1 LANPSMPVSM
11 SGAPRAGGSGGYS
24 PPPGVGKKAGEYIK
38 KAQQAQAEAEQ
49 HALGQAGHAWNLTDS
64 GAGRG
69 NAGFD
74 FSAIGVGV
82 KEDPMNTDMR
92 DDPTVVAHRTAA
104 RTGTSFDMAD
114 LITHGTATKLP
125 NMYLPTSHPAMQV
138 IALTEKTMPGDVLG
152 ISPRHPSTVEPVE
165 DRMATIIR
173 ERSLSLVD
181 LMDDFL
187 KRPAYSK
194 MPTRNR
200 SFLDVPTFKRA
211 LCFAFGDQWTR
222 LSMSSAEFD
231 AIVKQHVRTDAAHGS
246 QKTDVQGFGMPEP
259 LIQWQ
264 PFAYAV
270 QKRADGDRYAMKL
283 RGALSNEQQ
292 ALFDQQIKDA
302 KAAEAEYASHAAQDI
317 GFMDSSNKYEAKAGL
332 RAKQAEKARQ
342 LRQPVGNRGA
352 TLGEV
357 EAAKKLI
364 CERLLIKNSTVR
376 GALKDIDESGD
387 GVLSRDEIKK
397 MLQDFYLL
405 KYFDF
410 YTGQTRGDL
419 EVKVVETLLDMVDG
433 NGDGVIRYD
442 EFAEIIMAGAN

>member
-1 LANPSMPVSM
+1 MPVSM
-11 SGAPRAGGSGGYS
+11 SGAPRGGGSGGYS
-24 PPPGVGKKAGEYIK
+24 PPPGVGKKAGDYIK

-49 HALGQAGHAWNLTDS
+49 HALGQAGHAWNITDS

-69 NAGFD
+69 NPGFD
-74 FSAIGVGV
+74 FSSIGVGV

-92 DDPTVVAHRTAA
+92 DDATIVAHRTAA
-104 RTGTSFDMAD
+104 KTGTSFDMAD

-125 NMYLPTSHPAMQV
+125 NMYLATSHPAMQV
-138 IALTEKTMPGDVLG
+138 IGLTEKTMPGDVLG
-152 ISPRHPSTVEPVE
+152 VSPRHPSTTESVE

-194 MPTRNR
+194 MPRRNR
-200 SFLDVPTFKRA
+200 AFLDLPTFKRA
-211 LCFAFGDQWTR
+211 LCSAFGDQWTR

-231 AIVKQHVRTDAAHGS
+231 AIVKQHMRTDAAHGS

-259 LIQWQ
+259 LILWQ

-270 QKRADGDRYAMKL
+270 QKKADGDKYAIKL

-292 ALFDQQIKDA
+292 ALYDQQVKDS
-302 KAAEAEYASHAAQDI
+302 KAAEAEYAAHATHDAG
-317 GFMDSSNKYEAKAGL
+317 GFKETSNTYEAKGGL
-332 RAKQAEKARQ
+332 RVKQAEKARQ
-342 LRQPVGNRGA
+342 LRQPVGVRGA
-352 TLGEV
+352 TVGEV

-364 CERLLIKNSTVR
+364 CERLLIKNSSVR

-442 EFAEIIMAGAN
+442 EFSQIVMAGAN